1 MENSTFS
8 SLCIQSKGGK
18 YRICLKFAIISKN
31 NDNLVFFLIFG
42 RVVNDIKTKYLQAFT
57 DTCKFGQTLI
67 FAPFYNVSKSDQMLV
82 FGEICS
88 G

>member
-1 MENSTFS
+1 MLA
-8 SLCIQSKGGK
+8 SLCISKAKGGK

-31 NDNLVFFLIFG
+31 NGNLVFFLIFG
-42 RVVNDIKTKYLQAFT
+42 EVVNDIKTKCLQAFT
-57 DTCKFGQTLI
+57 INCKFDQTSI
-67 FAPFYNVSKSDQMLV
+67 FAPFSNVSKSDQMLV

>member
-1 MENSTFS
+1 MENSTFA

-31 NDNLVFFLIFG
+31 NDNLVFVG
-42 RVVNDIKTKYLQAFT
+42 VVNDIKTKCLQAFT
-57 DTCKFGQTLI
+57 VTCKFGQTLI
-67 FAPFYNVSKSDQMLV
+67 LAPFYNVSKSDQMLV